1 MGKLY
6 LGTQEITPFV
16 YDGEAQ
22 VPPLDPKVVY
32 RQARPADWLPMP
44 TPVNNEIYLL
54 VKVPVPNQEKDS
66 GIPLAFLCQT
76 TAGQYQVEL
85 GTVTNGTFVAD
96 STYTTL
102 LNSNRKYTNYLYY
115 SDWTDS
121 PMDDGTHQV
130 MVKISTVSGNL
141 SVFRHYEVISGN
153 IYGNQYTLELRGHC
167 EQMTTC
173 AVSGTGNLL
182 YPCNSMQFY
191 SLEGTN
197 NITSFSNMFYNC
209 YSLTAIPALD
219 TSSGTNFTQM
229 FYGCYSLTAIPLLD
243 TSSGTNFTQMFYGCY
258 SLTAIPALDTSSG
271 TSFSNMF
278 YGCYSLTAIPALDT
292 SSGTYF
298 SNMFYG
304 CYSLTAIPALD
315 TSSGTSFSNM
325 FYGCFLLRYIDFVG
339 YDFTNVTSANNRPT
353 NTSTNGGG
361 IMRIDNKFQ
370 MSTGGFTG
378 VVINAPQGASATNP
392 FYILIEDDQTMVPLG
407 ANATTVFTTNQ
418 YTYVVVPDSMYATY
432 AADTYWATLNTRLK
446 RRSDVT
452 LPDWYTN

>member
-219 TSSGTNFTQM
+219 TSSGT
-229 FYGCYSLTAIPLLD
+229 
-243 TSSGTNFTQMFYGCY
+243 
-258 SLTAIPALDTSSG
+258 
-271 TSFSNMF
+271 
-278 YGCYSLTAIPALDT
+278 
-292 SSGTYF
+292 YF